1 MALDTSLLYGLTAA
15 SAVAHASLAFTIYV
29 IMKLM
34 GNTSSSTLQ
43 IVVCVISLF
52 IQFGLLTALQANT
65 CGGVKDYASVVK
77 GTVWSALFVI
87 GFTLLPVYV
96 PYMREI
102 VAWLAPRATPADIG
116 IAKALETAG
125 INIQVAKGL
134 AGSTGAPVL
143 PEVPSASLIEYES
156 ATFLA
161 TTKAVAFWAAFAG
174 AYGIAAGSLTAA
186 KCPANK

>member
-15 SAVAHASLAFTIYV
+15 SAVVHAALAFTIYV
-29 IMKLM
+29 VMKLI
-34 GNTSSSTLQ
+34 GSTSIGALQ
-43 IVVCVISLF
+43 ITLCLISVV

-65 CGGVKDYASVVK
+65 CGGVKDYGIVLK
-77 GTVWSALFVI
+77 GTAASALIVT

-96 PYMREI
+96 PYLREI
-102 VAWLAPRATPADIG
+102 VAWLAPRASPADAE
-116 IAKALETAG
+116 IAKTLEVASMKVQELSGDSGAG
-125 INIQVAKGL
+125 TIIPPDVV
-134 AGSTGAPVL
+134 ST
-143 PEVPSASLIEYES
+143 SLLEYER